1 MQRPDPQRSFEYEHG
16 YFLTA
21 PVGRISKFVTHLDL
35 YRRILDRPGEVVECG
50 VFRGNSLMRFIK
62 FRALLEN
69 TTSRRI
75 VGFDTFGDFPEAGLD
90 ADRAQRDAF
99 VAETGGGQSLSL
111 EDLKVVLREAD
122 LDGNVELVKG
132 DIAKTAAD
140 YVAQRPQTRVA
151 LLHVDVDLYE
161 PTLAALEA
169 FYPHVVRGG
178 VVILDDYGAFPGA
191 NRAIEEYFG
200 ARGPEIRKLPYS
212 HAIAYLTKD

>member
-1 MQRPDPQRSFEYEHG
+1 MQRPDPHRSVEYENG

-69 TTSRRI
+69 TSSRRI

-90 ADRAQRDAF
+90 ADRAQRNAF

-111 EDLKVVLREAD
+111 DGLEAILLEAG
-122 LDGNVELVKG
+122 LDDNVELVKG
-132 DIAKTAAD
+132 DIAQTAPD
-140 YVAQRPQTRVA
+140 YVARRPQTRVA

-161 PTLAALEA
+161 PTLAALET

-178 VVILDDYGAFPGA
+178 VVVLDDYGAFPGA
-191 NRAIEEYFG
+191 NRAIDEYFG
-200 ARGPEIRKLPYS
+200 PHGPPIRKFPYT
-212 HAIAYLTKD
+212 HAIAYLIKE